1 MDTMEKEVS
10 CDADSIVGQVSLSNQ
25 HDLRTKRAAFLTY
38 QHGTTLDGDRIR
50 PASTKRGQ

>member
-25 HDLRTKRAAFLTY
+25 HDLRTIRAAFLTY
-38 QHGTTLDGDRIR
+38 QHGTTLDGGRIR
-50 PASTKRGQ
+50 PASTERGQ